1 MTALSLSAHSSSV
14 GALFRTG
21 VNYWPAHLAMG
32 LWKNFKQ
39 ADLHQDFSRMKRAG
53 LDSVRVFL
61 TWEDFQPSPSTINQ
75 QALAALVKLMDCAH
89 NCGLEVMPTL
99 FTGHM
104 SGANWLPAWTLGPD
118 TKDSRFRVMSNN
130 QVLNKMPLNWY
141 SDETVRTAQA
151 RLARECASALAGHP
165 ALLAWDLGNE
175 NSNCVVPPDKD
186 SARKWL
192 SAMTGALRSRDRN
205 TAITI
210 GIHMEDLDQD
220 RQLGP
225 QQAAEYC
232 DFLTMHGY
240 PGYAPW
246 AAGPTD
252 ERILPYLT
260 QLTRYLGG
268 GRDVFFT
275 EFGVPTRKA
284 DESAPLSSPGS
295 GPALVSEEE
304 AASYL
309 GRGLRAL
316 AENGAIGAM
325 LWCYA
330 DYASEL
336 FDQPPFDEAPHER
349 SFGLFRADGSAKPAV
364 KQVSSFIAEGHTVAS
379 APAIAD
385 ELFIDVTPDEFYQYS
400 QEHLR
405 RLFRRYCVVAEN
417 IEIDAN

>member
-1 MTALSLSAHSSSV
+1 MIGHLSSSSA
-14 GALFRTG
+14 ALFRTG
-21 VNYWPAHLAMG
+21 VNYWPAQLGMG
-32 LWKNFKQ
+32 FWKNFKK
-39 ADLHQDFSRMKRAG
+39 ANLHQDFSRMKRAG

-61 TWEDFQPSPSTINQ
+61 TWEDFQPSPREINQ
-75 QALAALVKLMDCAH
+75 QALAGLVKLMDCAH
-89 NCGLEVMPTL
+89 NCGLDVMPTL

-104 SGANWLPAWTLGPD
+104 SGANWLPRWTLGEEA
-118 TKDSRFRVMSNN
+118 TSSRFRVMCDN
-130 QVLNKMPLNWY
+130 QVVSKVPVNWY

-151 RLARECASALAGHP
+151 KLARECASAVAGHP

-175 NSNCVVPPDKD
+175 NSNCVVPVDKD
-186 SARKWL
+186 SARAWL
-192 SAMTGALRSRDRN
+192 FAMTNALRSRDRN
-205 TAITI
+205 AAITI

-225 QQAAEYC
+225 QQAAEFC

-252 ERILPYLT
+252 ERLLPYLT

-275 EFGVPTRKA
+275 EFGVPTAAA
-284 DESAPLSSPGS
+284 DGSATVGSAAASPGP
-295 GPALVSEEE
+295 GPVLVSEDE
-304 AASYL
+304 AARYL

-316 AENGAIGAM
+316 QQSGAIGAM

-330 DYASEL
+330 DYANEL

-349 SFGLFRADGSAKPAV
+349 SFGLFRADGSEKPAAKHV
-364 KQVSSFIAEGHTVAS
+364 AAFVSAGHAVSS
-379 APAIAD
+379 APVVAD
-385 ELFIDVTPDEFYQYS
+385 ELFIDVTPDEYYQYS

-405 RLFRRYCVVAEN
+405 RLFRRYCAVSEN
-417 IEIDAN
+417 LLLDED